1 MIKRKDEEARMA
13 EENDGNTLIQ
23 RLRQQTEDNREKN
36 ELYVQQKTFMN
47 DAVSMIL
54 TKGHS
59 KTNFNFK

>member
-47 DAVSMIL
+47 DAVSIIL
-54 TKGHS
+54 TKERS
-59 KTNFNFK
+59 RTNFK